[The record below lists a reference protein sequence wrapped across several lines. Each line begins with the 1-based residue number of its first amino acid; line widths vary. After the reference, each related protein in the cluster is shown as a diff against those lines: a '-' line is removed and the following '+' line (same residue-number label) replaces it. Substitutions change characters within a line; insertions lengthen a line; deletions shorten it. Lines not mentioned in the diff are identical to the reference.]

1 MISILDKS
9 NIVQL
14 VGNIK
19 TGKFHQS
26 SYVFNLANSLPLYS
40 GYPQTKIDS
49 LIPLS
54 FQDEHQNSLYQIT
67 IFHQDLGLKTVLI
80 VALSQELLQIIPS
93 VDFIS

>member
-1 MISILDKS
+1 MISIVDKS

-40 GYPQTKIDS
+40 GYPQTKLDS
-49 LIPLS
+49 LTPLP
-54 FQDEHQNSLYQIT
+54 F
-67 IFHQDLGLKTVLI
+67 
-80 VALSQELLQIIPS
+80 
-93 VDFIS
+93 